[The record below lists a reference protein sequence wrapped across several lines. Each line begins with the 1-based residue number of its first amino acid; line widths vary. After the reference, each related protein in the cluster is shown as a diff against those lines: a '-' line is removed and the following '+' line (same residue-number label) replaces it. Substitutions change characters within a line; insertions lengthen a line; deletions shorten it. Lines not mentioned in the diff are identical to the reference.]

1 MGESGVKE
9 RSVIK
14 NVTSQSRF
22 FSVFISPTILPSHV
36 SDGILI
42 SQCVVLEAVMA
53 CLILNERLLL
63 LMLLIIT
70 VVIPSARLHAILNF
84 FTIVQ

>member
-14 NVTSQSRF
+14 NVTSQSQF
-22 FSVFISPTILPSHV
+22 FSAFISPTILPSHV
-36 SDGILI
+36 SDGILII

-63 LMLLIIT
+63 LCY
-70 VVIPSARLHAILNF
+70 
-84 FTIVQ
+84 